1 MSTVCWSWRH
11 VRLVVSLK
19 LQLCIRCLHRPCTVL
34 MWLMLV
40 YWRRWWSN
48 SGGSVVGSESRLFS
62 LVFNDPYSRL
72 VSIFLI
78 VMLVS
83 TRGAASVQKGRHDV
97 RRRSSDRG
105 WVTPDWEV
113 FGCALSPCIPSRLLV
128 EIRWRD
134 VGENSSQQVGVD
146 FIAPKRRR

>member
-1 MSTVCWSWRH
+1 MAEQRP
-11 VRLVVSLK
+11 
-19 LQLCIRCLHRPCTVL
+19 IRDALSIETPTAR
-34 MWLMLV
+34 MARIGSK
-40 YWRRWWSN
+40 RR
-48 SGGSVVGSESRLFS
+48 R
-62 LVFNDPYSRL
+62 
-72 VSIFLI
+72 
-78 VMLVS
+78 
-83 TRGAASVQKGRHDV
+83 RGAASVQKGRHDV

-113 FGCALSPCIPSRLLV
+113 FGCALSPCIPSRLLE